1 MAVKTWEVR
10 NMEDAV
16 TEAAVQA
23 ARRAKQTT
31 AAWLTD
37 AINERIAREREAVEG
52 EVIPPGQSPLQ
63 LPGRPPGHEPPPSS
77 ITALELMHSLEAYR
91 QVMELRGKP
100 ISPKAKV
107 LIGAER
113 LLRSRLLLTAPAP
126 PPRRRRDTA
135 ANRPGEPSRQAD
147 VAELPA
153 ASETRTENMPIAA
166 D

>member
-1 MAVKTWEVR
+1 MAKKTWEVR
-10 NMEDAV
+10 NMDSAD
-16 TEAAVQA
+16 TEAASAAAKNVQ
-23 ARRAKQTT
+23 QTT
-31 AAWLTD
+31 GEWLTD
-37 AINERIAREREAVEG
+37 AIREKIARGRVEVG

-63 LPGRPPGHEPPPSS
+63 LPGRPPGHEPPPPS

-100 ISPKAKV
+100 IPQRSHL

-113 LLRSRLLLTAPAP
+113 WLRERLLLAAPAP
-126 PPRRRRDTA
+126 PPRRRRDAA
-135 ANRPGEPSRQAD
+135 ANRPGEPSRQAE
-147 VAELPA
+147 VAEPPA